1 MDQGALAQG
10 KLSIKISIFNIQ
22 MGYQL
27 GTQKYNHT
35 RLRISREKSKYHAGT

>member
-1 MDQGALAQG
+1 MDQGELAQG

-27 GTQKYNHT
+27 GTQNYNPT
-35 RLRISREKSKYHAGT
+35 RLRISREKSKYHTGT